1 MNTDV
6 LDEAYNA
13 GKNLAKERLAE
24 IEDFLNVLEKK

>member
-6 LDEAYNA
+6 LDKAYNA